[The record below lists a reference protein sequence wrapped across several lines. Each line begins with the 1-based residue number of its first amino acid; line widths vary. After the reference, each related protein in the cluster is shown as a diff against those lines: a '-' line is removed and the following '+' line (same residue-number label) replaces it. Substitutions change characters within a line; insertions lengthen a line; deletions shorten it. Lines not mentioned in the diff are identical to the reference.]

1 MPERDNLVSDLAYYR
16 GLVNALK
23 FKVILGIILNL
34 CFFIVIVCLL
44 NRTEE
49 VIYIYGDQD
58 SGILEM
64 KWPEGR
70 FKLPF

>member
-23 FKVILGIILNL
+23 FKVILGIILNISFL
-34 CFFIVIVCLL
+34 VVIICLL
-44 NRTEE
+44 SRAEE
-49 VIYIYGDQD
+49 VIYIYGEQD
-58 SGILEM
+58 SGKLEM

-70 FKLPF
+70 FKLSF